1 MTRGRKGNLMTTI
14 DRMLTLRAGDVMN
27 RHVVKLSMQESMA
40 DAAERLLQHEIS
52 GAPVVDDQGHCIG
65 ILSAGDFVR
74 RADASFDGRASGAY
88 ARNATQQDG
97 GTPRPAEAL
106 GANLVAAHMS
116 SAVQAVSEE
125 TSLAQVARTMCGG
138 HVHRLPVLDHD
149 GRPVGMISS
158 LDLVAAV
165 LHAVDETISEQRKIA
180 PGKSS

>member
-1 MTRGRKGNLMTTI
+1 MTTI
-14 DRMLTLRAGDVMN
+14 DRMLTLRAGDIMN

-40 DAAERLLQHEIS
+40 EAADKLLQHEIS

-74 RADASFDGRASGAY
+74 SADASFDGRAPRAY
-88 ARNATQQDG
+88 ARDATQRDG
-97 GTPRPAEAL
+97 GTPRPAEAQD
-106 GANLVAAHMS
+106 ADLVAAHVS

-138 HVHRLPVLDHD
+138 HVHRLPVLDND

-165 LHAVDETISEQRKIA
+165 LHAVDETSSEPIKIA
-180 PGKSS
+180 PRKSP

>member
-1 MTRGRKGNLMTTI
+1 MTTL

-40 DAAERLLQHEIS
+40 EAAEKLLKHEIS
-52 GAPVVDDQGHCIG
+52 GAPVVDDQGHCTG

-74 RADASFDGRASGAY
+74 RTDPSFDGRAPRAY
-88 ARNATQQDG
+88 ARNATQRDG
-97 GTPRPAEAL
+97 GAPRPALPLDAD
-106 GANLVAAHMS
+106 LVAAHMS
-116 SAVQAVSEE
+116 SAVQAVSKE

-165 LHAVDETISEQRKIA
+165 LHAVDETSSVQRNITS
-180 PGKSS
+180 GKSS